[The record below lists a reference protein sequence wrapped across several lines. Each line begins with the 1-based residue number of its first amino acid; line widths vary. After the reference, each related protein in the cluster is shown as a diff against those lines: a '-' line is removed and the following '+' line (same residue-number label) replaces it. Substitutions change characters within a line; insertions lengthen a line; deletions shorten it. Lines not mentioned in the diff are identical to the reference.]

1 MIPRGNIH
9 FTIHRG
15 IAMTLL
21 LYHCINYLPLI
32 SYKMYMIWTADKNS
46 KGMLC
51 SPHHE
56 IFTDISYHFKFN
68 PNIQF
73 RIPELKTT

>member
-1 MIPRGNIH
+1 
-9 FTIHRG
+9 
-15 IAMTLL
+15 
-21 LYHCINYLPLI
+21 
-32 SYKMYMIWTADKNS
+32 MIWTADKNS

-56 IFTDISYHFKFN
+56 IFTDILYHFKFN

-73 RIPELKTT
+73 RLPEFKTTSIVSLGHFK

>member
-1 MIPRGNIH
+1 
-9 FTIHRG
+9 
-15 IAMTLL
+15 
-21 LYHCINYLPLI
+21 
-32 SYKMYMIWTADKNS
+32 MIWTADKNS

-73 RIPELKTT
+73 RLPEFKTTSIVSLGHFK